1 MYSEDRPSYGS
12 KAHDLMTSIVLPGR
26 NADFMLLLVSFIKA
40 PGEPAGLV
48 FRLNGIVSFDIG
60 VFISSSWF

>member
-40 PGEPAGLV
+40 PAGLV